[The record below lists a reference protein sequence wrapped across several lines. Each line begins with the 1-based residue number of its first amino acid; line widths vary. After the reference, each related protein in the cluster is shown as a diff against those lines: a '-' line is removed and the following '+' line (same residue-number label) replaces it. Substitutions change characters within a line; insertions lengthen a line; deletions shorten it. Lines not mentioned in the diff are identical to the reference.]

1 MNDFER
7 LKQQYLAMRDE
18 YKGID
23 TFKLVDAAFHKANMA
38 QFDLII
44 RSNTNGTN
52 KIKYNRALE
61 EFQRAMNNF
70 NKMINSTAPRK
81 MSRRQRLFPLSINRT
96 RALPTPPRVQG
107 TLRTNRQSR
116 QSQKTQQTK
125 FNEFKRYVNG
135 LHLENIPKSK
145 RKTVRASVR
154 SRRSPQTMNP
164 MIRYHLSEF

>member
-44 RSNTNGTN
+44 KSNKMNGSDKLRETN
-52 KIKYNRALE
+52 YNRALE
-61 EFQRAMNNF
+61 EFQHAMNNF
-70 NKMINSTAPRK
+70 NKMIKNSTAPNNI
-81 MSRRQRLFPLSINRT
+81 SRSQGSFRISINRT
-96 RALPTPPRVQG
+96 RALPKPPRVRG
-107 TLRTNRQSR
+107 TLRTNPLSR
-116 QSQKTQQTK
+116 HSQKHK

-145 RKTVRASVR
+145 RQSVR
-154 SRRSPQTMNP
+154 TRSRTSNP
-164 MIRYHLSEF
+164 LLRTRVSRV